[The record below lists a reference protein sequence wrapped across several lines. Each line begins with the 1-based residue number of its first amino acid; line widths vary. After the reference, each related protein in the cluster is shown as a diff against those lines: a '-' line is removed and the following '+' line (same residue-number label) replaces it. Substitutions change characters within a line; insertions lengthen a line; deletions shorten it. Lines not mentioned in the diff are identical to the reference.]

1 MATNPP
7 RMKTIGELREEAK
20 RRQPSQI
27 TESVD
32 TSLPP
37 AVSRVE
43 HAIGV
48 RYVLGPAL
56 PGSYREPAIA
66 SVGEHEPHVVE
77 INDLAKFKQ
86 GVQQTRGHEI
96 VHLWRSNLPGPI
108 QAKALP
114 DNPQNPYDISQIDA
128 LRAKGYTLATIPEEQ
143 AATIVQT
150 YIADPSSRK
159 RLQLWIDDM
168 NKTPLSVMNATSPS
182 NKTLNTTVRAPVPPI
197 EAWTNL
203 VGMKQRA
210 VRQKP

>member
-1 MATNPP
+1 M
-7 RMKTIGELREEAK
+7 
-20 RRQPSQI
+20 
-27 TESVD
+27 
-32 TSLPP
+32 
-37 AVSRVE
+37 E

-48 RYVLGPAL
+48 RYVLGSAL

-77 INDLAKFKQ
+77 INDLEKFKQ

-108 QAKALP
+108 QAQALP
-114 DNPQNPYDISQIDA
+114 DHPQNPYDISKIDE

-159 RLQLWIDDM
+159 RLQAVDRRYEQNTVVGDER
-168 NKTPLSVMNATSPS
+168 NKPGEQASEYNRASTGAAHRSVDESAGDETESGS
-182 NKTLNTTVRAPVPPI
+182 AKTVMR
-197 EAWTNL
+197 
-203 VGMKQRA
+203 G
-210 VRQKP
+210 